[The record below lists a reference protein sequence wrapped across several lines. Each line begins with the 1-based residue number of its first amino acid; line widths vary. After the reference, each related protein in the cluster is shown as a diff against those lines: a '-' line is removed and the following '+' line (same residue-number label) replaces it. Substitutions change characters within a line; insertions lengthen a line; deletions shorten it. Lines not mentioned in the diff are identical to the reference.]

1 MKIALSLLSTF
12 LIGWALL
19 LADGSTPGGRA
30 TYESLTA
37 PRGTFLL
44 RQQEREKALKNT
56 SETSKEKNKSDSS
69 KTTVPSAQTKAKPYI
84 ADESQGTYTPTSTE
98 GMEQGP
104 IINFNNVSIS
114 EILKYISRLTGKN
127 FIYDP
132 NELQF
137 NITMISE
144 TPTSMEDL
152 MAMVLQ
158 SLQIHGYL
166 VNEQDNGF
174 IIHANPAVKSVAEL
188 QPNKMSIDGPQITTQ
203 VFALQNTAS
212 DKCAAIIK
220 AMASDNAIVDT
231 VSDSKIIVS
240 DIAENIARIEELV
253 KKLDLG
259 TNDLDIGQYVA
270 VNSSPYA
277 LAMLV
282 DRIMAPL
289 ANNKTLV
296 LVPHSGSNSIYI
308 ISTPYLV
315 EKTLGIAQMVDLGYQ
330 KSGLLSDEYKFDP
343 ELQEDAL
350 KKAYE
355 KLQKGGLTQL
365 EQLSREDIDN
375 MPIEEVQA
383 ELMKRGYTLEEVLA
397 LPPDMARSLLWQLL
411 SAEREAK
418 ERASSQ
424 TVEIGDENLPF
435 GRSES
440 THFYIHKLQFRK
452 SSDVANALHAIANSM
467 IAASSPQQSDKTS
480 TNAPTPAPDLMQA
493 DLLMTLNSL
502 QPLEDNNSIVFTG
515 TRASIAKI
523 KELISQI
530 DLPVRQVFIE
540 ALVLNTNLSDSLNFG
555 VEWGIKAMNNNFG
568 ASFGFINP
576 TNSNFGPAFN
586 AVNMTPGSYS
596 PPTPAAA
603 TFNPAYL
610 NPTLPGGLSAGSIGR
625 KIKFNGHGFRSIGA
639 LVTAVQSNNEMHVML
654 NPKITVEH
662 NVPAEIFVG
671 SQTPIKGQSIA
682 NSTSSS
688 TSAIVATN
696 YNTVNVGVS
705 LKVTPL
711 ISSKD
716 TVTLIIEQ
724 KISNAD
730 NDQVAAQGQTTAPPA
745 TINEI
750 RSTTRVHLP
759 TDHFLVMSGMI
770 QEQLTVKKDQ
780 IPCLGALPLIGSLF
794 GNKVDSTSNKNIML
808 FIRPIILDNEVDI
821 DEITQRQDKAAKEKS
836 QVFQGWNKQV
846 DTAKMI
852 LNLEQQ

>member
-19 LADGSTPGGRA
+19 LADSSTPEGRA

-69 KTTVPSAQTKAKPYI
+69 KTTTPSAQTKAKPYI
-84 ADESQGTYTPTSTE
+84 ADESQETYTPPSTE
-98 GMEQGP
+98 GTEQGP

-253 KKLDLG
+253 NKLDLG
-259 TNDLDIGQYVA
+259 TNDLEIGQYVA

-277 LAMLV
+277 LAILV

-411 SAEREAK
+411 CAERDAK

-452 SSDVANALHAIANSM
+452 STDVATALHAIANSM

-603 TFNPAYL
+603 TFNPAYI

-688 TSAIVATN
+688 TSSIVATN

-730 NDQVAAQGQTTAPPA
+730 ADQVALQGNTTAPPA
-745 TINEI
+745 TVNEI

>member
-19 LADGSTPGGRA
+19 LADSSTPEGRA

-69 KTTVPSAQTKAKPYI
+69 KTTTPSAQTKAKPYI
-84 ADESQGTYTPTSTE
+84 ADESQETYTPPSTE
-98 GMEQGP
+98 GTEQGP

-253 KKLDLG
+253 NKLDLG
-259 TNDLDIGQYVA
+259 TNDLEIGQYVA

-277 LAMLV
+277 LAILV

-411 SAEREAK
+411 CAERDAK

-452 SSDVANALHAIANSM
+452 STDVATALHAIANSM

-688 TSAIVATN
+688 TSSIVATN